1 MLLFWVILYL
11 LFTIAIGFFA
21 QRYVKS
27 SGDFIQAGR
36 SLPSFFN
43 ATALFALWFGSETV
57 FGASSAFLEE
67 GLYGVIEDPFGGVLC
82 LLLFGLFFARRLYR
96 LNILTIADLYRNK
109 YGKRIEIIS
118 GVFMLITF
126 FGYVAAQIVAL
137 GLILRMVTGDTMSV
151 EFSIILCASIVTLY
165 TCIGGMW
172 AVTITDFI
180 QSIFIV
186 VGLVVVCIYMADAA
200 GGTEKVLSSA
210 PEGFYK
216 FFPEKD
222 GVEVTNWFAAWLTL
236 GLGSL
241 ASQDIFQRVNSARSE
256 RAAVNS
262 TYIGAFLYLILAML
276 PLFIA
281 LAAKVIYPNEDYSDT
296 QEVLPAL
303 VISHTPVVVQVLF
316 FGSLLSAVLSTCSGA
331 MLAPASILSENLIK
345 PLSRKKYDD
354 KQFLWIL
361 RLSVVI
367 IASISTIMAS
377 MRNDIYELVGESSI
391 LGIVSL
397 LVPMVVALYAK
408 NGSATGAFLSMTMG
422 MTCWI
427 ILEFG
432 PGWGIMEELPIATF
446 IPALGVSI
454 LGYLIGRY
462 FPIEFFESDKL
473 NTINSDSGLQGS

>member
-11 LFTIAIGFFA
+11 LFTVAIGFFA

-82 LLLFGLFFARRLYR
+82 LLLFGLFFARKLYR
-96 LNILTIADLYRNK
+96 LNILTIGDLYRNRF
-109 YGKRIEIIS
+109 GRRIEIIS

-137 GLILRMVTGDTMSV
+137 GLILRMVTGNEMSV
-151 EFSIILCASIVTLY
+151 EVSILICASIVTIY

-186 VGLVVVCIYMADAA
+186 IGLVVVCIFMADAA
-200 GGTEKVLSSA
+200 GGTSNVLNSA

-216 FFPEKD
+216 FFPEND
-222 GVEVTNWFAAWLTL
+222 GVEITNWFAAWLTL

-262 TYIGAFLYLILAML
+262 TFIGAFLYLLLAML
-276 PLFIA
+276 PLFVA
-281 LAAKVIYPNEDYSDT
+281 LAAKVLYPAEDFSDT
-296 QEVLPAL
+296 QEVLPAI
-303 VISHTPVVVQVLF
+303 VIAHTPLIVQVLF

-345 PLSRKKYDD
+345 PLSKKEYSD

-361 RLSVVI
+361 RLSVII
-367 IASISTIMAS
+367 IAVISTLMGMS
-377 MRNDIYELVGESSI
+377 RNNIYELVGESSV
-391 LGIVSL
+391 LGAVSL
-397 LVPMVVALYAK
+397 FFPMVIALYAK
-408 NGSATGAFLSMTMG
+408 KASASGAFFSMFLGMLSWLIM
-422 MTCWI
+422 
-427 ILEFG
+427 EFG
-432 PGWGIMEELPIATF
+432 PSLGWFDEMAIATF
-446 IPALGVSI
+446 IPALGISI
-454 LGYLIGRY
+454 AGYYLGKVVKIGY
-462 FPIEFFESDKL
+462 FEIPAGEDLKK
-473 NTINSDSGLQGS
+473 

>member
-1 MLLFWVILYL
+1 MLLFWVIFYL
-11 LFTIAIGFFA
+11 LFTIAIGVFA

-36 SLPSFFN
+36 RLPALFN

-57 FGASSAFLEE
+57 FGASSAFLED

-82 LLLFGLFFARRLYR
+82 LVLFGLFFARKLYR
-96 LNILTIADLYRNK
+96 LNILTIADLYRNRF
-109 YGKRIEIIS
+109 GKKIEIIS

-137 GLILRMVTGDTMSV
+137 GLILRMVTGDTMSA
-151 EFSIILCASIVTLY
+151 ESSIILCASIVTLY

-172 AVTITDFI
+172 AVSITDFI
-180 QSIFIV
+180 QSFFIV
-186 VGLVVVCIYMADAA
+186 IGLIVVCVFMADAA
-200 GGTEKVLSSA
+200 GGTEKVLNSA

-216 FFPEKD
+216 FFPDRD
-222 GVEVTNWFAAWLTL
+222 GVEITNWFAAWFTI

-241 ASQDIFQRVNSARSE
+241 ASQDVFQRVNSARSE

-262 TYIGAFLYLILAML
+262 TYLGALFYLILAML

-303 VISHTPVVVQVLF
+303 VITHTPMIVQILF

-331 MLAPASILSENLIK
+331 LLAPASILSENLIK
-345 PLSRKKYDD
+345 PLSKKEYND

-361 RLSVVI
+361 RMSVVI
-367 IASISTIMAS
+367 IAAVSTVMAT
-377 MRNDIYELVGESSI
+377 MRNNIYELVGESSV

-397 LVPMVVALYAK
+397 LFPMIIALYAK
-408 NGSATGAFLSMTMG
+408 KASATGAFFSMVLGMG
-422 MTCWI
+422 SWI

-432 PGWGIMEELPIATF
+432 PGWGMFEELPIATF
-446 IPALGVSI
+446 IPALAVSI
-454 LGYLIGRY
+454 LAYY
-462 FPIEFFESDKL
+462 
-473 NTINSDSGLQGS
+473 TGSLFRLKIIDPVGH